1 AVDGDRSLA
10 RDEAREVSGQLDDDV
25 VPARPWRTGAD
36 RAHAVDVALDDV
48 AAEAGVDAQGPLEVD
63 ARAALERAERR
74 VPQGLGHDVRGE
86 GPIAREARDREAH
99 GRDGDRVPGAGV
111 GGDEGAA
118 HVEAGVRAAVEQL
131 DGEDLADL
139 FDDSGEHGAPS
150 SRGSRRGLRGDAA
163 PRVGASRAREVLG
176 WARAVRGRVAPSRSW
191 RA

>member
-1 AVDGDRSLA
+1 GGAERRDLERRGDEGDPEPVLADVGHGERDAVDGDRSLA

-86 GPIAREARDREAH
+86 GPVAREARDREAH
-99 GRDGDRVPGAGV
+99 P
-111 GGDEGAA
+111 
-118 HVEAGVRAAVEQL
+118 
-131 DGEDLADL
+131 
-139 FDDSGEHGAPS
+139 
-150 SRGSRRGLRGDAA
+150 
-163 PRVGASRAREVLG
+163 
-176 WARAVRGRVAPSRSW
+176 
-191 RA
+191 